1 MNNQPTRNLLVVLV
15 ILATACSERSANA
28 ADPLPNTRPPK
39 TEADLR
45 YWLGNMVWHH
55 GFSVPEVRQA
65 TGLSTVEIKRALE
78 KFDIRP
84 ETRPKRKAGDALL
97 VLPYPGGRH
106 PRIGFLEG
114 AIEPQRETKISVFL
128 PWSESDY
135 VVVDVPEA
143 IWSNLGLTYLAHT
156 HVPTV
161 WSKQNIELKKL
172 EWNRRKDGTLDF
184 KRRLPNGIEF
194 GAKVTP
200 AKDHVGM
207 SLWLTNG
214 TKETL
219 TDMRVQNCVML
230 KSAGGF
236 NQQNNDNKVSRSP
249 YSAVKSPDGKRWI
262 ITAWDPPHRVWANMK
277 CPCLHSDPKFSD
289 AAPGKTVHL
298 IGWLSF
304 HEGADIDA
312 EFDRIEKTGWRK
324 AK

>member
-1 MNNQPTRNLLVVLV
+1 
-15 ILATACSERSANA
+15 
-28 ADPLPNTRPPK
+28 
-39 TEADLR
+39 
-45 YWLGNMVWHH
+45 MVWHH
-55 GFSVPEVRQA
+55 GFTVPEVRQT
-65 TGLSTVEIKRALE
+65 TGLSTGKIKKALD
-78 KFDIRP
+78 KFDIRA
-84 ETRPKRKAGDALL
+84 ETRPKRKAGDLLL
-97 VLPYPGGRH
+97 VLPFPGGRH

-128 PWSESDY
+128 PWSESNY

-161 WSKQNIELKKL
+161 WSKQNIDLEKF

-219 TDMRVQNCVML
+219 TGMRVQNCVML
-230 KSAGGF
+230 KSATGF
-236 NQQNNDNKVSRSP
+236 NQQNNDNKVSQSP
-249 YSAVKSPDGKRWI
+249 YSAMKSLDGKRWI

-277 CPCLHSDPKFSD
+277 CPCLHSDPKFPD

-298 IGWLSF
+298 KGWLSF
-304 HEGADIDA
+304 HEGIDIDA